1 MALLLPNYSIGSHVK
16 LIEETL
22 SYEFS
27 YRFVP
32 AYVARKN
39 QLLPVILDH
48 NAGKIEQARWGTAN
62 AVKPSFNYPWVRA
75 EGIIKKT
82 HTRVLI
88 RNNRC
93 LIPANG
99 FFINRNNESTYFIYF
114 PKNKI
119 VTFGGVWR
127 SMKENDTG
135 KPVITFSIISCASYG
150 KLSAL
155 TNRIPLVIQPGARR
169 KFLKK
174 DIPLMDITR
183 ILRKENNI
191 EYNGI
196 SVPADLLCKPDVS
209 GKDFHISGER
219 WLKSREFPE
228 KSILGSYY
236 YHQS

>member
-1 MALLLPNYSIGSHVK
+1 MVLLLPNYSIGSDFRQ
-16 LIEETL
+16 IEETL

-27 YRFVP
+27 YRFMP
-32 AYVARKN
+32 AYVTRKN

-48 NAGKIEQARWGTAN
+48 NAGKIEQARWGTGN
-62 AVKPSFNYPWVRA
+62 AVKPSIIYPWVRA

-99 FFINRNNESTYFIYF
+99 FFINKNNESTYFIYF

-127 SMKENDTG
+127 SLKENEMD
-135 KPVITFSIISCASYG
+135 KPVIAFSLISCASYG
-150 KLSAL
+150 KISAL
-155 TNRIPLVIQPGARR
+155 TNRIPLVIHPGARR

-183 ILRKENNI
+183 ILRKEINI

-196 SVPADLLCKPDVS
+196 PVPSDLLFKQDVS
-209 GKDFHISGER
+209 GKDFHISGDK

>member
-1 MALLLPNYSIGSHVK
+1 MALLLPNYSIGSRFK
-16 LIEETL
+16 EIEETL

-27 YRFVP
+27 YHFVQ
-32 AYVARKN
+32 AYVTRKN

-48 NAGKIEQARWGTAN
+48 NEGKIEQARWGIRN
-62 AVKPSFNYPWVRA
+62 SIKQSKVYPWVRA

-82 HTRVLI
+82 HTRILI

-99 FFINRNNESTYFIYF
+99 FFINKKNENTYFIYF

-127 SMKENDTG
+127 SLKEKEMDR
-135 KPVITFSIISCASYG
+135 PVITFSLISCASYG

-155 TNRIPLVIQPGARR
+155 TNRIPLVIHPGVRR

-174 DIPLMDITR
+174 DIPLMDITG
-183 ILRKENNI
+183 ILRKESNMD
-191 EYNGI
+191 YNGI
-196 SVPADLLCKPDVS
+196 PVPPDLLNKPDIS
-209 GKDFHISGER
+209 GRDFHISGER
-219 WLKSREFPE
+219 WLKNSEFPE

>member
-1 MALLLPNYSIGSHVK
+1 LALLLPNYSIGSK
-16 LIEETL
+16 FKEIEETL

-32 AYVARKN
+32 AYVTKKD

-48 NAGKIEQARWGTAN
+48 NEGKIEQARWGIRN
-62 AVKPSFNYPWVRA
+62 SIKHSEVYPWVRA

-99 FFINRNNESTYFIYF
+99 FFINKKNENTYFIYF
-114 PKNKI
+114 PKIKI
-119 VTFGGVWR
+119 VTFGGIW
-127 SMKENDTG
+127 KLLKNDEMDR
-135 KPVITFSIISCASYG
+135 PVITFSLISCASYG
-150 KLSAL
+150 HISTL
-155 TNRIPLVIQPGARR
+155 TNRIPLVVHPGLRR

-174 DIPLMDITR
+174 DIPLMDISR
-183 ILRKENNI
+183 ILRKETDMD
-191 EYNGI
+191 YNGI
-196 SVPADLLCKPDVS
+196 PVPSDLLYKTDIS
-209 GKDFHISGER
+209 SRDFHISGER
-219 WLKSREFPE
+219 WLKNRKFPE